1 MVILTPIDTISN
13 LRTYL
18 VAQAALTAVLA
29 NAAYIYGPPGFPD
42 SVVSS
47 MPCQLITFLQSG
59 GVPHG
64 FQTPLTSARIEF
76 RCYGATHIEASEVER
91 TLASVLDKQNN
102 AAIGSNC
109 MFSASKST
117 EASFLTDPETDWPFV
132 FVVYDLVFNMVVT

>member
-1 MVILTPIDTISN
+1 MVMTPIDVLSA

-18 VAQAALTAVLA
+18 VAQATLTAVLA
-29 NAAYIYGPPGFPD
+29 NAAYVYGPPGFPD

-59 GVPHG
+59 GMPHG
-64 FQTPLTSARIEF
+64 FQTPLTSARVEL

-102 AAIGSNC
+102 TVIGSNC

-117 EASFLTDPETDWPFV
+117 EASFMTDPETDWPFV
-132 FVVYDLVFNMVVT
+132 FIVYNLIFNMSVS